1 MLRGCNMDEKMLRQ
15 FVFNGLLLQ
24 DSFETLQKE
33 GISVSASGD
42 FQQVSRVVE
51 ADFSPR
57 IWHNATDMASVYQAV
72 FCIENTLR
80 NFIVER
86 MSERHGLDW
95 WEERVSSKIKKA
107 VNALKEKEEKNKFF
121 SSRSDSEIGY
131 TMLGNLGQI
140 IIDNWDDFS
149 DIIPSQAWLSSR
161 MDDLEMARN
170 IVMHTGVLPQI
181 EIDRIAS
188 IVRDIL
194 RQIG

>member
-1 MLRGCNMDEKMLRQ
+1 MSENKLRE
-15 FVFNGLLLQ
+15 FVFNGLLLN
-24 DSFETLQKE
+24 DTFNLLEKE
-33 GISVSASGD
+33 GISVRQSGD
-42 FQQVSRVVE
+42 FEPVSRVVE
-51 ADFSPR
+51 ADFSPI
-57 IWHNATDMASVYQAV
+57 IWHNAIDMASIYQSI

-95 WEERVSSKIKKA
+95 WINKVPKKIQDDVKK
-107 VNALKEKEEKNKFF
+107 LKTKEAKNKFF

-131 TMLGNLGQI
+131 TMMGNLGQI
-140 IIDNWDDFS
+140 IINNWDDFS
-149 DIIPSQAWLSSR
+149 DIIPSQAWLTSR

-170 IVMHTGVLPQI
+170 IVMHTGILPQI
-181 EIDRIAS
+181 EIERITS

>member
-1 MLRGCNMDEKMLRQ
+1 MSERKLRQ
-15 FVFNGLLLQ
+15 FVFNGLLLY
-24 DSFETLQKE
+24 DSLETLEKQQ
-33 GISVSASGD
+33 GIAVFESGD
-42 FQQVSRVVE
+42 LTQVSRVIEV
-51 ADFSPR
+51 DFSPVV
-57 IWHNATDMASVYQAV
+57 WNNAINMSSVYQAI

-86 MSERHGLDW
+86 MSERHGLSW
-95 WEERVSSKIKKA
+95 WEQKVPSNIKKA
-107 VNALKEKEEKNKFF
+107 VDKLKKDEIKNKFF
-121 SSRSDSEIGY
+121 SNRSDSEIGY

-140 IIDNWDDFS
+140 VINNWEDFS
-149 DIIPSQAWLSSR
+149 DIIPSQAWLTSR

-181 EIDRIAS
+181 EIDRITS

>member
-1 MLRGCNMDEKMLRQ
+1 MSKSKFKE

-24 DSFETLQKE
+24 EEFNLLEKE
-33 GISVSASGD
+33 GISIKASGD
-42 FQQVSRVVE
+42 FSPVSRIIE
-51 ADFSPR
+51 ADFSPK
-57 IWHNATDMASVYQAV
+57 IWHNAIDMSSVYQSI

-95 WEERVSSKIKKA
+95 WAQSVPKKIKDD
-107 VNALKEKEEKNKFF
+107 VERLKTREEKNKFF

-131 TMLGNLGQI
+131 TMMGNLGQI
-140 IIDNWDDFS
+140 IINNWNDFS
-149 DIIPSQAWLSSR
+149 DIIPSQAWLTSR

-181 EIDRIAS
+181 EIERITS

>member
-1 MLRGCNMDEKMLRQ
+1 MDEKILRQ

-24 DSFETLQKE
+24 DSFENLQKE

-42 FQQVSRVVE
+42 FQQVTHVVE

-57 IWHNATDMASVYQAV
+57 IWHDATDMASVYQAI

-80 NFIVER
+80 KFIVER

-95 WEERVSSKIKKA
+95 WEEKVGSKIKKA
-107 VNALKEKEEKNKFF
+107 VKTLKEKEEKNKFF

-181 EIDRIAS
+181 EIDRISS

>member
-1 MLRGCNMDEKMLRQ
+1 MSEQKLRQ
-15 FVFNGLLLQ
+15 FVFNGLLLY
-24 DSFETLQKE
+24 DSLETLEKQQ
-33 GISVSASGD
+33 GIPVFESGD
-42 FQQVSRVVE
+42 LTQVSRVIEV
-51 ADFSPR
+51 DFSPVV
-57 IWHNATDMASVYQAV
+57 WNNAINMSSVYQAI

-86 MSERHGLDW
+86 MSERHGLSW
-95 WEERVSSKIKKA
+95 WEQKVPSNIKKA
-107 VNALKEKEEKNKFF
+107 VDKLKKDEIKNKFF
-121 SSRSDSEIGY
+121 SNRSDSEIGY

-140 IIDNWDDFS
+140 VINNWEDFS
-149 DIIPSQAWLSSR
+149 DIIPSQAWLTSR

-181 EIDRIAS
+181 EIDRITS

>member
-1 MLRGCNMDEKMLRQ
+1 MSEQKLRQ
-15 FVFNGLLLQ
+15 FVFNGLLLY
-24 DSFETLQKE
+24 DSLETLEKQQ
-33 GISVSASGD
+33 GIPVFQSGD
-42 FQQVSRVVE
+42 LTQVSRVIEV
-51 ADFSPR
+51 DFSPVV
-57 IWHNATDMASVYQAV
+57 WNNAINMSSVYQAI

-86 MSERHGLDW
+86 MSERHGLSW
-95 WEERVSSKIKKA
+95 WEQKVPSNIKRSVDK
-107 VNALKEKEEKNKFF
+107 LKKDEIKNKFF
-121 SSRSDSEIGY
+121 SNRSDSEIGY

-140 IIDNWDDFS
+140 VINNWEDFS
-149 DIIPSQAWLSSR
+149 DIIPSQAWLTSR

-181 EIDRIAS
+181 EIDRITS